1 MQLRNVALGLTAV
14 LAAMPGHAQERTGP
28 NAVPS
33 PLPSY
38 SQPPAQ
44 PPAQLP
50 DVPSVVQSPASGATM
65 RYTGVSVSAESAGF
79 APQQPGWQPLADPV
93 LGLSLDRPG
102 PTGFD
107 ADWVQRQFIANQL
120 IGADITLDRVTA
132 LVQSIN
138 LAFAANGY
146 LNSGVLIADG
156 AVVGDGTL
164 RLVLVHGRLAT
175 PTEVRWGA
183 GGARGMTAAYVTAR
197 MRDASA
203 VSLNAVAI
211 ERSFRLLAE
220 DPTIS
225 TIKADL
231 IPGARPGEAAL
242 ALTVDPAR
250 RADAYV
256 SYGNSRSP
264 AIGGTRVMVGGYI
277 RNLIAAGD
285 IFSVE
290 TGLTANRPDV
300 WGSYETP
307 FLTPGLSLSV
317 RASLNEASVVDRP
330 LIPLDIRARDTG
342 VEGGLS
348 YRLIADPL
356 TPRGPGLWRAARSL
370 TVGVRIG
377 HRETETFLLGQPFSF
392 SPGSVDGRSQL
403 TVLRLTADFIERG
416 IAKVTALSLTV
427 TQGLAGT
434 RSVIPGV
441 ASPDPN
447 FRSYLAQLSHA
458 RRLTPGGL
466 ELRLRLT
473 GQWADG
479 LIYSGERLSVG
490 GEYTVRGYRETLAL
504 VDTGVVGSV
513 EFAQPFSLSR
523 TGRDARGTD
532 WGAFSLSAF
541 ADGAVLKN
549 RRDPQPVPDTLGSIG
564 ASLAWV
570 PSEAIS
576 ARLTYARALR
586 SVVPTGSRDLQDRG
600 FQFRLTVRPLLLF
613 R

>member
-1 MQLRNVALGLTAV
+1 MRVSTVSLGTVAA
-14 LAAMPGHAQERTGP
+14 LAAMPCAAQERTGP
-28 NAVPS
+28 NAVPP
-33 PLPSY
+33 PLPAY
-38 SQPPAQ
+38 SQPVAPLPVAAPA
-44 PPAQLP
+44 A
-50 DVPSVVQSPASGATM
+50 DTVPSTGATV
-65 RYTGVSVSAESAGF
+65 RFTDVIVSAEGVGF
-79 APQQPGWQPLADPV
+79 APPQPDWQPVADPV
-93 LGLSLDRPG
+93 LGLVLDMPG
-102 PTGFD
+102 PAGFD
-107 ADWVQRQFIANQL
+107 AEWVRRQFSANKL
-120 IGADITLDRVTA
+120 IGTEITLDRVTA

-146 LNSGVLIADG
+146 LNSGVLIAGGTED
-156 AVVGDGTL
+156 AVL
-164 RLVLVHGRLAT
+164 RLTLIHGRLASV
-175 PTEVRWGA
+175 PDVRWSTHR
-183 GGARGMTAAYVTAR
+183 RGMTADYVTAR
-197 MRDASA
+197 MRAA
-203 VSLNAVAI
+203 NTVPLNAITV

-220 DPTIS
+220 DPAIS

-231 IPGARPGEAAL
+231 VPGARPGEAGL

-264 AIGGTRVMVGGYI
+264 AIGGTRVAIGGYV
-277 RNLIAAGD
+277 RNLFAAGD
-285 IFSVE
+285 VFSVE
-290 TGLTANRPDV
+290 GGLTARRPDV
-300 WGSYETP
+300 SGSYETP
-307 FLTPGLSLSV
+307 FITPGLSLAV

-330 LIPLDIRARDTG
+330 LVPLDIRARDVG

-348 YRLIADPL
+348 YRLIAEPL
-356 TPRGPGLWRAARSL
+356 TPAGSGTWRSARSL
-370 TVGVRIG
+370 TLGARVG

-392 SPGSVDGRSQL
+392 SPGSVDGRSRL

-416 IAKVTALSLTV
+416 ISKVTALSFTL
-427 TQGLAGT
+427 TQGLSGT
-434 RSVIPGV
+434 RSTLPGV
-441 ASPDPN
+441 ASPDPG

-479 LIYSGERLSVG
+479 LLYSGERLSVG

-504 VDTGVVGSV
+504 VDAGAIGSM
-513 EFAQPFSLSR
+513 ELAQPFSLSR
-523 TGRDARGTD
+523 SGRDAKGTD

-541 ADGAVLKN
+541 ADGALLKN
-549 RRDPQPVPDTLGSIG
+549 RRDPQPVPDRLGSVG

-570 PSEAIS
+570 PSEAIT
-576 ARLTYARALR
+576 ARITYARAL
-586 SVVPTGSRDLQDRG
+586 VDAVPVGSRDLQDRG

>member
-1 MQLRNVALGLTAV
+1 MRLSSACVGLAAV
-14 LAAMPGHAQERTGP
+14 LAAASGHAQERTGP
-28 NAVPS
+28 NAVPP
-33 PLPSY
+33 PLPNY
-38 SQPPAQ
+38 SQPLAPLPVAPPTLAPTPATG
-44 PPAQLP
+44 A
-50 DVPSVVQSPASGATM
+50 VVRFTD
-65 RYTGVSVSAESAGF
+65 VSVSADGAGF
-79 APQQPGWQPLADPV
+79 APPQPGWQPLADPV
-93 LGLSLDRPG
+93 LGLALDRPG

-107 ADWVQRQFIANQL
+107 ADWVRRQFVANRL
-120 IGADITLDRVTA
+120 IGVDITLDRVTA
-132 LVQSIN
+132 LAQSIN
-138 LAFAANGY
+138 LVFAANGY

-156 AVVGDGTL
+156 SVVGDGTL
-164 RLVLVHGRLAT
+164 RLNLVHGRLAA
-175 PTEVRWGA
+175 TEVRWGA
-183 GGARGMTAAYVTAR
+183 GGSRGMSAAYATAR
-197 MRDASA
+197 MRDAST
-203 VSLNAVAI
+203 VPLNAVAI

-220 DPTIS
+220 DPAIS

-231 IPGARPGEAAL
+231 IPGARPGEAVL
-242 ALTVDPAR
+242 ALTIDPAR
-250 RADAYV
+250 RADAYAT
-256 SYGNSRSP
+256 YGNSRSP
-264 AIGGTRVMVGGYI
+264 AIGGTRAAIGGYI

-285 IFSVE
+285 VFSVE

-300 WGSYETP
+300 SGSYETP
-307 FLTPGLSLSV
+307 FIIPRLSLSV

-330 LIPLDIRARDTG
+330 LVPLDIRARDTG
-342 VEGGLS
+342 IEGGLS
-348 YRLIADPL
+348 YRLVAEPL

-370 TVGVRIG
+370 TLGVRVG
-377 HRETETFLLGQPFSF
+377 HRETATFLLGQPFSF

-434 RSVIPGV
+434 RSILPGV

-479 LIYSGERLSVG
+479 LLYSGERLSVG

-504 VDTGVVGSV
+504 VDTGAVGSI

-523 TGRDARGTD
+523 SGRDARGTD
-532 WGAFSLSAF
+532 WGAFTLSAF
-541 ADGAVLKN
+541 ADGALLKN
-549 RRDPQPVPDTLGSIG
+549 RRAPQPVPDRLGSVG

-576 ARLTYARALR
+576 ARITYARAL
-586 SVVPTGSRDLQDRG
+586 VDALPVGSRDLQDRG

>member
-1 MQLRNVALGLTAV
+1 
-14 LAAMPGHAQERTGP
+14 MPGHAQERTGP
-28 NAVPS
+28 TAMP
-33 PLPSY
+33 PTLPGY
-38 SQPPAQ
+38 SQPTAP
-44 PPAQLP
+44 LP
-50 DVPSVVQSPASGATM
+50 VAPSSVVQTPSTGATV
-65 RYTGVSVSAESAGF
+65 RFADVSISADGAGF
-79 APQQPGWQPLADPV
+79 APPQAGWQPLADPV

-102 PTGFD
+102 ATGFD
-107 ADWVQRQFIANQL
+107 ADWVRRQFVANRL
-120 IGADITLDRVTA
+120 IGTDITLDRVTA

-156 AVVGDGTL
+156 ALVESGTL
-164 RLVLVHGRLAT
+164 RLMLVHGRLAS
-175 PTEVRWGA
+175 PTVVRWGA
-183 GGARGMTAAYVTAR
+183 GGSRGMTADYVTVR
-197 MRDASA
+197 MRGASA
-203 VSLNAVAI
+203 VPLNAVAV

-220 DPTIS
+220 DSAIS

-231 IPGARPGEAAL
+231 TPGTRPGEAGL

-256 SYGNSRSP
+256 TYGNSRSP
-264 AIGGTRVMVGGYI
+264 AIGGTRAAIGGYI

-290 TGLTANRPDV
+290 TGLTASRPDV
-300 WGSYETP
+300 SGSYETP
-307 FLTPGLSLSV
+307 FITPGLSLSL

-330 LIPLDIRARDTG
+330 LVPLDIRARDTG

-348 YRLIADPL
+348 YRVLAEPL
-356 TPRGPGLWRAARSL
+356 TPLGPGVWRAARSL
-370 TVGVRIG
+370 SLGVRVG
-377 HRETETFLLGQPFSF
+377 HRETETYLLGQPFSF
-392 SPGSVDGRSQL
+392 SPGSVDGRSKL
-403 TVLRLTADFIERG
+403 TVLRVTADFIERG
-416 IAKVTALSLTV
+416 ISKVTALSLTV
-427 TQGLAGT
+427 TQGLSGT
-434 RSVIPGV
+434 RSTIPGV
-441 ASPDPN
+441 ASPDPG

-479 LIYSGERLSVG
+479 LLYSGERLSVG

-504 VDTGVVGSV
+504 VDAGAIGSI
-513 EFAQPFSLSR
+513 ELAQPFSLSR
-523 TGRDARGTD
+523 NGRDARGTD
-532 WGAFSLSAF
+532 WGAFSISAF

-549 RRDPQPVPDTLGSIG
+549 RRDPQPVPNALGSIG

-570 PSEAIS
+570 PSDAIS
-576 ARLTYARALR
+576 ARITYARAL
-586 SVVPTGSRDLQDRG
+586 VNAVPVGTRDLQDRG